1 VRAWGKT
8 ERRGW
13 KRRSKV
19 SSRFMSDSWRGA
31 RFAAEELPGLG
42 AEGIEED
49 MFGGTALGLAGAIH
63 AAAPLGEA
71 DLDPVGG
78 AITGARE
85 AGRVHQGFQ
94 QKRLDL
100 IGGAPVSRKLAS
112 GLREEVAGQMADTN
126 PRQNQE
132 AAVIDDLGK
141 VGLASGIRPADPNVA
156 GSHFPGGAGEE
167 QAGQQRKGRLL
178 GADEVAE
185 LGAVGNAITEVVI
198 ALEIL
203 VKEVTIRGS
212 LNEEK
217 F

>member
-1 VRAWGKT
+1 
-8 ERRGW
+8 
-13 KRRSKV
+13 
-19 SSRFMSDSWRGA
+19 MSDSGRGT

-49 MFGGTALGLAGAIH
+49 MFGGTALGLTGTVH
-63 AAAPLGEA
+63 AAAPLREA
-71 DLDPVGG
+71 DLDPIGG

-85 AGRVHQGFQ
+85 TGRVYQGFQ

-100 IGGAPVSRKLAS
+100 IGGAPVGGKLAG
-112 GLREEVAGQMADTN
+112 GLGEEVASQIADMN
-126 PRQNQE
+126 PRQDQE
-132 AAVIDDLGK
+132 AALINDLRE
-141 VGLASGIRPADPNVA
+141 VGLASGVTPADPSVA
-156 GSHFPGGAGEE
+156 GSHLPGGAGEE
-167 QAGQQRKGRLL
+167 QAGQSGKGRLL

-185 LGAVGNAITEVVI
+185 LSAVGNAITQVVV

-203 VKEVTIRGS
+203 VKEVTIGGS

>member
-1 VRAWGKT
+1 
-8 ERRGW
+8 
-13 KRRSKV
+13 
-19 SSRFMSDSWRGA
+19 MSDSWRGA
-31 RFAAEELPGLG
+31 RFAAEKLPGLG
-42 AEGIEED
+42 VERIEED

-63 AAAPLGEA
+63 AAAPLRDA
-71 DLDPVGG
+71 HLDPVGG

-85 AGRVHQGFQ
+85 TDRVHQGFQ

-100 IGGAPVSRKLAS
+100 IGGAPVLGKLA
-112 GLREEVAGQMADTN
+112 GGVREERAGKIADTH

-141 VGLASGIRPADPNVA
+141 VGLASGVTPSDPSVA
-156 GSHFPGGAGEE
+156 GSHFPGGAGEQ
-167 QAGQQRKGRLL
+167 QAGEEGEGRLL

-185 LGAVGNAITEVVI
+185 LGAVGNAITQVVV

-203 VKEVTIRGS
+203 VKEVTIGGS